1 MATLRYG
8 MFYVKKI
15 YDIFKSQKLGIVVG
29 FTVTGLL
36 IIGSLI
42 MNFQPHQYMG
52 LSGED
57 ISFFFSHKKPIH
69 TWFYLLFIACIFYG
83 VNAFLCTLDSI
94 IRKAKCGVKKI
105 PLYGASI
112 VHIGFVIT
120 LIAHLI
126 GGLYSFT
133 KPPVSVADEWTDLG
147 GVEMKVT
154 DLKTS
159 SYPNGMPKIIEAF
172 VTVRKDGLEF
182 PDTLGY
188 NNPVL
193 LQHGILAVL
202 MRDYGWIASSVV
214 LKVDDRICTMKVNDT
229 FTANGAQVRV
239 ADLYMPPQYRYPV
252 VKLTS
257 ITTENNEA
265 QQSFLPIGEKN
276 AKEMYG
282 SKIIF
287 ADINSVPGVLVSVK
301 NNPSIPLTF
310 VTIFFFSTGMIL
322 VIIRIIGRMVSN

>member
-1 MATLRYG
+1 M
-8 MFYVKKI
+8 KKI
-15 YDIFKSQKLGIVVG
+15 YDIFKSQKLGILVG

-42 MNFQPHQYMG
+42 MNYQPQQYTG

-57 ISFFFSHKKPIH
+57 ISFFFTHKKPIH
-69 TWFYLLFIACIFYG
+69 TWFYLLFIACVIYG

-94 IRKAKCGVKKI
+94 IRKAKVGVKKI
-105 PLYGASI
+105 PLYGASV

-120 LIAHLI
+120 LVAHLI

-133 KPPVSVADEWTDLG
+133 EPPVSVADEWTDLG

-172 VTVRKDGLEF
+172 VTVRKDGFEF
-182 PDTLGY
+182 SDTLGY

-193 LQHGILAVL
+193 LQHGALEIL
-202 MRDYGWIASSVV
+202 MRDYGWIASGVV
-214 LKVDDRICTMKVNDT
+214 LKVDDRVCTMHVNDT
-229 FTANGAQVRV
+229 FTANGTQVRV

-252 VKLTS
+252 VKLTAM
-257 ITTENNEA
+257 TQNNET
-265 QQSFLPIGEKN
+265 QQTFLPIGENN
-276 AKEMYG
+276 AKELYG

-287 ADINSVPGVLVSVK
+287 ADINSVAGVLASVK

-310 VTIFFFSTGMIL
+310 VTIFFFSAGMIL
-322 VIIRIIGRMVSN
+322 VILRVVGRTVS